1 VTEGAGLGPNKRW
14 YLERFDPPK
23 EAPFPV
29 EEYRERWSRTRAAMQ
44 EAGVDCLIAS
54 TPESMCYLTGYA
66 AEWYQGNGPR
76 DWVPGSCVAL
86 HVDHDEPIQFDDPE
100 EVTLIRFT
108 SVASDVRIGPGLGW
122 EMLDFV
128 VGELAALGWLRGT
141 VGVERRTARPRP
153 DVAAYLDAALE
164 RAGAR
169 VLDATGVARGV
180 RRRKSARE
188 LAVVREAQRVADVGL
203 AAAREAMAPGVTELE
218 VYGEMIRAMAAAGG
232 EVAAIPLP
240 VLSGYR
246 ASTVHGLASRRR
258 IEPGDIV
265 NVDVCG
271 VVARYHANTARCFSI
286 GEPSPAVREA
296 VAHVTGAVAVVA
308 EVLRPGLPAREL
320 LGTVERYYR
329 EVGLL
334 GDEWWIGGYELGIAF
349 PPDWVGDRFY
359 ELGTD
364 PGEEALLPGDV
375 WNYEANFYLPEGKGL
390 ALCINTFAVE
400 EERAGFLQATPP
412 DLVVIEA

>member
-1 VTEGAGLGPNKRW
+1 MSETIGPNKRW

-23 EAPFPV
+23 EAPFPL
-29 EEYRERWSRTRAAMQ
+29 EEYRERWARTREAMLAA
-44 EAGVDCLIAS
+44 GIDCLIAS
-54 TPESMCYLTGYA
+54 APESMCYLTGYA
-66 AEWYQGNGPR
+66 AEWYQANGPL

-86 HVDHDEPIQFDDPE
+86 HVDHDEPVQFDDPE

-108 SVASDVRIGPGLGW
+108 SVATDVRIGPGLGW
-122 EMLDFV
+122 DMLDFI
-128 VGELAALGWLRGT
+128 VGELRALGWLRGT
-141 VGVERRTARPRP
+141 VGVERRSYRPRP
-153 DVAAYLDAALE
+153 DVAAAVDEALA

-169 VLDATGVARGV
+169 VIDATDIARAV

-188 LAVVREAQRVADVGL
+188 LEVVREAQRVADVGL
-203 AAAREAMAPGVTELE
+203 AAARQALAPGVTELE

-240 VLSGYR
+240 VLSGHR
-246 ASTVHGLASRRR
+246 ASAVHGLASRRR
-258 IEPGDIV
+258 IEPGDLV

-286 GEPSPAVREA
+286 GEPSPAVRRA
-296 VAHVTGAVAVVA
+296 VERVTGAVAVVA
-308 EVLRPGLPAREL
+308 ETLRPSLTAREL
-320 LGTVERYYR
+320 LATVERYYR

-334 GDEWWIGGYELGIAF
+334 GEEWWIGGYELGIAF

-364 PGEEALLPGDV
+364 PGDETFLPGDV
-375 WNYEANFYLPEGKGL
+375 WNYEANFYLPEGRGL

-400 EERAGFLQATPP
+400 DGRAGFLQATPP
-412 DLVVIEA
+412 DLVVIPA